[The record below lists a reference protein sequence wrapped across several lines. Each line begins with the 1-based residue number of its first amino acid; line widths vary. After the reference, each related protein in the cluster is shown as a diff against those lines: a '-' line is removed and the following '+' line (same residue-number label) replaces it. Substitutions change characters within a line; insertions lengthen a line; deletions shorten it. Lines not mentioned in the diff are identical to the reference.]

1 LGNIRSTAE
10 FVAAAI
16 FLGAALVVNCAA
28 LAQIPGNGDGK
39 RIVVLRI
46 VEVGSAQANS
56 LKRSRPAAI
65 VTKKKV
71 AGRTHA
77 GRTRSTAVDAAPIEP
92 DAAKQIAH
100 PESPI
105 PTVESGAPEGINST
119 QPSMEQTGILS
130 FGDRAVAFA
139 SFSNEGDDVGLLTND
154 ILRATES
161 QAVHGSV
168 IENSKN
174 IAQEASQ
181 SGARTDQEAP
191 GARSR
196 SIYPML
202 AIFSGAILAG
212 FGLVSSRGRR
222 ETRELAGNTYPNAV

>member
-1 LGNIRSTAE
+1 MGNIRSTAE

-46 VEVGSAQANS
+46 VEVGSARANS
-56 LKRSRPAAI
+56 LKRSRPAAT

-71 AGRTHA
+71 AERTHA
-77 GRTRSTAVDAAPIEP
+77 GRTRSTALDAAPIDP
-92 DAAKQIAH
+92 DAVKQIAH
-100 PESPI
+100 PETPI
-105 PTVESGAPEGINST
+105 STVESAAPEGINST
-119 QPSMEQTGILS
+119 QPSMEQKGILT

-139 SFSNEGDDVGLLTND
+139 SFSNEGDDVGLITKD

-181 SGARTDQEAP
+181 LGARTDQEAP

-196 SIYPML
+196 PIYPML

-222 ETRELAGNTYPNAV
+222 ETRERGAA

>member
-10 FVAAAI
+10 FVAATI

-46 VEVGSAQANS
+46 VEVGSAPNS
-56 LKRSRPAAI
+56 LKRSRPAAT

-71 AGRTHA
+71 AERTHA
-77 GRTRSTAVDAAPIEP
+77 GRTRSTALDAAPIDP

-100 PESPI
+100 PETPI
-105 PTVESGAPEGINST
+105 STVESAAPEGINST
-119 QPSMEQTGILS
+119 QPSMEQKGILT

-139 SFSNEGDDVGLLTND
+139 SFSNEGDDVGLITKD

-181 SGARTDQEAP
+181 LGARTDQEAP

-196 SIYPML
+196 PIYPML

-222 ETRELAGNTYPNAV
+222 ETRERGAA